1 MHNLHV
7 PLFSQEKAVPIPGGV
22 VCNVRLTAGPPMP
35 YRRYQ
40 RVTLNQRINN
50 YEFNQSL
57 HFRHQ
62 CKNTRQ
68 QKVPVH
74 IHTHALYLS
83 IHTTKR
89 SLRNKTS
96 VFEDNGSNTISTS
109 HIPQKFYLRKTR
121 QIRKGGNCHLFKTF
135 SQMRQG

>member
-1 MHNLHV
+1 MYHCSKGSAN
-7 PLFSQEKAVPIPGGV
+7 
-22 VCNVRLTAGPPMP
+22 T
-35 YRRYQ
+35 RRGCLQ
-40 RVTLNQRINN
+40 CTSNSRSTHAIQKISEGDSKPKDE
-50 YEFNQSL
+50 YESNQSL

-121 QIRKGGNCHLFKTF
+121 QIRKGVNCHLFKTF